1 MWLDERIK
9 MSENSQKQCLGIHY
23 YFDDDSHSMNAF
35 IRNQMEKNYLDI
47 IAEIA
52 KILGAE
58 IKIESQARK
67 EGGIIDFLLLNI
79 DIKDAVVA
87 GIVFLAPA
95 INKII
100 THYLTGNHKKDNL
113 DNELK
118 KLKIEKHKIEN
129 EAEKQK
135 LQALSIAL
143 DNNVKIRRLLS
154 NLYKRAKQC
163 SKIAKIGY
171 IDYKDNQTIEAVVN
185 RDNFSDFILD
195 TSSDIEIDDNATI
208 EIISPVLKEGKFK
221 WRGIYKGKKIDFS
234 MGDYGFKKSVIEKRH
249 NFENGSTIISKLE
262 IKNTFDEFGEKTKNA
277 SYRVEKVYEIMKN
290 DIIIKTNA
298 GRKKDKKIAESNERS
313 LFEFGDDNATE

>member
-1 MWLDERIK
+1 
-9 MSENSQKQCLGIHY
+9 MSENSQKQRLGIHY

-47 IAEIA
+47 ITEIA
-52 KILGAE
+52 RILGAE
-58 IKIESQARK
+58 IKIESQARE
-67 EGGIIDFLLLNI
+67 EGGVIDFLLVNI

-87 GIVFLAPA
+87 GMVFLAPA

-100 THYLTGNHKKDNL
+100 THYLTGNYKKDKL

-118 KLKIEKHKIEN
+118 KLQIEKYKIEN

-135 LQALSIAL
+135 LQVLGIAL
-143 DNNVKIRRLLS
+143 DESVKIRRLLS

-171 IDYKDNQTIEAVVN
+171 IDYKDSQSIEVVVN

-195 TSSDIEIDDNATI
+195 TSSDVEFDDEASI

-221 WRGIYKGKKIDFS
+221 WKGIYKGEKIDFS
-234 MGDYGFKKSVIEKRH
+234 MGDYGFKQSVIEKKH
-249 NFENGSTIISKLE
+249 NFENGSTIISRLA
-262 IKNTFDEFGEKTKNA
+262 IKNTFDEFGEKTKNT

-290 DIIIKTNA
+290 DIFRKTNA
-298 GRKKDKKIAESNERS
+298 GHKKDKKIAESKQGI

>member
-1 MWLDERIK
+1 MWLDERTK
-9 MSENSQKQCLGIHY
+9 MSENSQKQRLGIHY

-47 IAEIA
+47 ITEIA
-52 KILGAE
+52 RILGAE
-58 IKIESQARK
+58 VKIESQARE
-67 EGGIIDFLLLNI
+67 EGGVIDFLLVNI

-100 THYLTGNHKKDNL
+100 THYLTGNYKKDKL

-118 KLKIEKHKIEN
+118 KLQIEKYKIEN

-135 LQALSIAL
+135 LQVVSIAL
-143 DNNVKIRRLLS
+143 DNNIKIRRLLS
-154 NLYKRAKQC
+154 NLYKRAKQYE
-163 SKIAKIGY
+163 KLTQIGY
-171 IDYKDNQTIEAVVN
+171 KGSKDDEIIIK

-195 TSSDIEIDDNATI
+195 TSNDTEIDDDANI

-221 WRGIYKGKKIDFS
+221 WKGIYKGEKIDFS
-234 MGDYGFKKSVIEKRH
+234 MVDRDFKKSVIEKKH
-249 NFENGSTIISKLE
+249 NFENGSTIISRLE
-262 IKNTFDEFGEKTKNA
+262 IKNTFDELGEKAKNT
-277 SYRVEKVYEIMKN
+277 SYRVEKVYGIIKN
-290 DIIIKTNA
+290 DIFRKTNA
-298 GRKKDKKIAESNERS
+298 GYKKDKKIAESNEQS

>member
-1 MWLDERIK
+1 
-9 MSENSQKQCLGIHY
+9 MSENSKKQRLGIHY

-47 IAEIA
+47 ITEIA
-52 KILGAE
+52 RILGAE
-58 IKIESQARK
+58 VKIESQARE
-67 EGGIIDFLLLNI
+67 EGGVIDFLLVNI

-87 GIVFLAPA
+87 GMVFLAPA

-100 THYLTGNHKKDNL
+100 THYLTGNYKKDKL

-118 KLKIEKHKIEN
+118 KLQIEKYKIEN

-135 LQALSIAL
+135 LQVLGIAL
-143 DNNVKIRRLLS
+143 DESVKIRRLLS
-154 NLYKRAKQC
+154 NLYKIAKQC

-171 IDYKDNQTIEAVVN
+171 IDYKSSQSIEVVVN
-185 RDNFSDFILD
+185 RDDFNDFILD
-195 TSSDIEIDDNATI
+195 TNDNMVIDDDASI

-221 WRGIYKGKKIDFS
+221 WKGIYKGEKIDFS
-234 MGDYGFKKSVIEKRH
+234 MVDRDFKKSVIEKKH

-262 IKNTFDEFGEKTKNA
+262 IKNTFDELGEKAKNT
-277 SYRVEKVYEIMKN
+277 SYRVEKVYGIIKN
-290 DIIIKTNA
+290 DVIIKTNA

>member
-1 MWLDERIK
+1 
-9 MSENSQKQCLGIHY
+9 MSENSKKQRLGIHY

-47 IAEIA
+47 ITEIA
-52 KILGAE
+52 RILGAE
-58 IKIESQARK
+58 VKIESQARE
-67 EGGIIDFLLLNI
+67 EGGVIDFLLVNI

-100 THYLTGNHKKDNL
+100 THYLTGNYKKDKL

-118 KLKIEKHKIEN
+118 KLQIEKYKIEN

-135 LQALSIAL
+135 LQVLGIAL
-143 DNNVKIRRLLS
+143 DESVKIRRLLS

-171 IDYKDNQTIEAVVN
+171 IDYKDSQSIEVVVN

-195 TSSDIEIDDNATI
+195 TSSDVEFDDDASI

-221 WRGIYKGKKIDFS
+221 WKGIYKGEKIDFS
-234 MGDYGFKKSVIEKRH
+234 MGDYGFKQSVIEKKH
-249 NFENGSTIISKLE
+249 NFENGSTIISRLA
-262 IKNTFDEFGEKTKNA
+262 IKNTFDEFGEKTKNT
-277 SYRVEKVYEIMKN
+277 SYRVEKVYGIIKN
-290 DIIIKTNA
+290 DITIKTNA